1 MAMFFNKGKPNLKS
15 ERYYE
20 DYEPQGFQLSRYV
33 KFSAFVVVALVLVA
47 AVIISMVAFNLK
59 NNTLVMFNKASSKNF
74 DCGSFSY
81 QLNAKL
87 NDELYMMYD
96 GAIEFDLHDR
106 KIESVYHAVYKDYEY
121 DAVTYA
127 QDSKAIRGNYYNGK
141 WTTEDY
147 SDRALDFF
155 GFYNDYRRGKLDAGA
170 AVRFTQ
176 TNDKFAARPL
186 KTSIESIIKE
196 LSKPTNMNA
205 VMHQKMV
212 VADGDTTITFNP
224 EIDKVFDI
232 MQKLA
237 SYVEPTTV
245 ANATGDNFLKNQ
257 QLILDNKAL
266 FMPNGTWVVG
276 EMADAPRAEGFRWG
290 FSALPAIDGERYSF
304 TFFEQGWI
312 PSEADNKEEAKK
324 FLAFLYSD
332 EATRIFAR
340 SGAVQ
345 PIKNSSDFVKGEN
358 ALFYSVYDSGAKAIM
373 GGFRAT
379 EALEGVSI
387 GDTLFNSINS
397 VVSGDKSIK
406 EWKEDIKAVCER
418 LRKALK

>member
-155 GFYNDYRRGKLDAGA
+155 GFYNEYRRGKLDAGA

-176 TNDKFAARPL
+176 TNDKFAARSL

-224 EIDKVFDI
+224 EMDKVFDI
-232 MQKLA
+232 IIKHIGPAYTSANEFAIFKAAVENSMDNLQKTDCEIKYTINGKGYL
-237 SYVEPTTV
+237 SYLYISYTV
-245 ANATGDNFLKNQ
+245 DGDNY
-257 QLILDNKAL
+257 
-266 FMPNGTWVVG
+266 VVEINMG
-276 EMADAPRAEGFRWG
+276 DFKEAETVV
-290 FSALPAIDGERYSF
+290 PESF
-304 TFFEQGWI
+304 F
-312 PSEADNKEEAKK
+312 A
-324 FLAFLYSD
+324 
-332 EATRIFAR
+332 AT
-340 SGAVQ
+340 
-345 PIKNSSDFVKGEN
+345 
-358 ALFYSVYDSGAKAIM
+358 
-373 GGFRAT
+373 
-379 EALEGVSI
+379 SI
-387 GDTLFNSINS
+387 
-397 VVSGDKSIK
+397 
-406 EWKEDIKAVCER
+406 E
-418 LRKALK
+418 